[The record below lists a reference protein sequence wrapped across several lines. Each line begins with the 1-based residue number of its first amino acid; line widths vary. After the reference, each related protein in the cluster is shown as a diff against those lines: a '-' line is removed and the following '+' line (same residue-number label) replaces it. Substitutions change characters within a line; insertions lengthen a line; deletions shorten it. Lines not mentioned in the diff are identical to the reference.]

1 MFARRSQAPP
11 LTSSNLE
18 IAAKCGRRSWPA
30 GRRSRHLNAPVVH
43 PSHSEETTSV
53 HVLDYYSCRAL
64 PNPMNMGSGNVQPTT
79 QLPCKMQTSKPDVV
93 SCNPK
98 HNPKSEN
105 PTSNTLNLKIATLN
119 RQSPSPNPQIQ
130 SQPLGSNKNNL

>member
-18 IAAKCGRRSWPA
+18 IAAKCGRLSWPA
-30 GRRSRHLNAPVVH
+30 GRRSRHLTFRL

-64 PNPMNMGSGNVQPTT
+64 PNAMNMASGNVQPTT
-79 QLPCKMQTSKPDVV
+79 QLPCKMQTSKKDVV

-105 PTSNTLNLKIATLN
+105 PTSNTPNLKIATLN
-119 RQSPSPNPQIQ
+119 FRQSPSPNSQIQ
-130 SQPLGSNKNNL
+130 SQPLGSNKKNL